1 MARPATKGRGLP
13 DGTRMLIRTLPALG
27 ALVLAAC
34 SSDGLE
40 EARANAGGNPAP
52 CPNAF
57 ALDEAARMIVFDGE
71 PSLETV
77 AWSAEVTDVR
87 TSCRYTT
94 DKPIDARVEVDF
106 AVGRGPAATSED
118 LEVGYFVA
126 VTRRD
131 KDLIAKEEFVVPVT
145 VRDGLATVTFTEEI
159 KRITIPR
166 ANENTS
172 GTNFEIAVGFA
183 LSREQLLYNRSGR
196 SLKFPEL

>member
-1 MARPATKGRGLP
+1 MTTRTTTIWAALAAGL
-13 DGTRMLIRTLPALG
+13 LAALG
-27 ALVLAAC
+27 GCNSV
-34 SSDGLE
+34 SDALE
-40 EARANAGGNPAP
+40 EARSNSEANPAP

-71 PSLETV
+71 PSLATV

-87 TSCRYTT
+87 TSCRYVG
-94 DKPIDARVEVDF
+94 DAPIRAQLEVDF
-106 AVGRGPAATSED
+106 AVGKGPAASGDTLD
-118 LEVGYFVA
+118 VTYFVA

-131 KDLIAKEEFVVPVT
+131 RDLIAKEEFTVPVRIENGLGT
-145 VRDGLATVTFTEEI
+145 ADLTERVREI
-159 KRITIPR
+159 VIPR
-166 ANENTS
+166 LGEQTS

>member
-1 MARPATKGRGLP
+1 MRIA
-13 DGTRMLIRTLPALG
+13 MLTA
-27 ALVLAAC
+27 ALVPMMVLAGC
-34 SSDGLE
+34 GSLSDSLE
-40 EARANAGGNPAP
+40 EARANSEGNPAP

-71 PSLETV
+71 PSLDTV

-94 DKPIDARVEVDF
+94 DRPIQAQVEVDF
-106 AVGRGPAATSED
+106 AVGRGPAADGETLD
-118 LEVGYFVA
+118 VTYFVA

-131 KDLIAKEEFVVPVT
+131 KDLIAKEEFTVPVT
-145 VRDGLATVTFTEEI
+145 IREGRATTDLTERIRE
-159 KRITIPR
+159 ITIPR
-166 ANENTS
+166 LNENTS

>member
-1 MARPATKGRGLP
+1 MRADKT
-13 DGTRMLIRTLPALG
+13 
-27 ALVLAAC
+27 VLAVSGLVALTALAGC
-34 SSDGLE
+34 GSVGDALE
-40 EARANAGGNPAP
+40 EARANSAANPAP

-71 PSLETV
+71 PSLEAV

-94 DKPIDARVEVDF
+94 DRPIEARVEMDF
-106 AVGRGPAATSED
+106 AVGKGPAASGDTLD
-118 LEVGYFVA
+118 VTYFVA

-131 KDLIAKEEFVVPVT
+131 KDLIAKEEFTVPVT
-145 VRDGLATVTFTEEI
+145 VRDGLATVELTEKIREI
-159 KRITIPR
+159 VIPR
-166 ANENTS
+166 AGENTS
-172 GTNFEIAVGFA
+172 GTNFEIAVGFS

>member
-1 MARPATKGRGLP
+1 MTARALIVIGAT
-13 DGTRMLIRTLPALG
+13 
-27 ALVLAAC
+27 VSLAAC
-34 SSDGLE
+34 GSLGDSVK
-40 EARANAGGNPAP
+40 EARANSAANPAP

-71 PSLETV
+71 PALGTV
-77 AWSAEVTDVR
+77 AWSGEVTDVR

-94 DKPIDARVEVDF
+94 DKPIEAQVEMDF
-106 AVGRGPAATSED
+106 AVGRGPAATGETFD
-118 LEVGYFVA
+118 VTYFVA

-131 KDLIAKEEFVVPVT
+131 KDLIAKREYTVPVT
-145 VRDGLATVTFTEEI
+145 VSAEGGIATVSFTQSV
-159 KRITIPR
+159 RDITIPR
-166 ANENTS
+166 AGPNTS